1 MTKLTLESTTK
12 LSSGTDLP
20 VLGFGVFESPPSV
33 TKASVTAALESGYR
47 HFDSA
52 QYYENEA
59 EVGSAILA
67 YGGDGGGGI
76 SRASVFVT
84 TKILNPVNDSIDET
98 YESCKASVEK
108 SGLGYLD
115 LFLIHTPSSG
125 PRGREIMWAALE
137 RCLKDKLVRA
147 IGVSN
152 FGVRHLEQIIALGG
166 TVPSVNQ
173 IELHPYLQQPEITAF
188 CQEKGIVVEA
198 YCPLTRGERFQDKV
212 LLKIAEKY
220 TKSAAQVLIR
230 WSLQRGFVPL
240 PKSDTA
246 SRIKQNS
253 EVFDFELSEDD
264 MQKINALNENKS
276 IFHNPVDA
284 E

>member
-1 MTKLTLESTTK
+1 M
-12 LSSGTDLP
+12 
-20 VLGFGVFESPPSV
+20 

-59 EVGSAILA
+59 EVGSAINA
-67 YGGDGGGGI
+67 FDVPRGE
-76 SRASVFVT
+76 VFVT
-84 TKILNPVNDSIDET
+84 TKILNPVNGSVDET
-98 YESCKASVEK
+98 YESCRASVEK
-108 SGLGYLD
+108 SGLKYLD

-125 PRGREIMWAALE
+125 PEGREIMWTALE
-137 RCLKDKLVRA
+137 RCLKDGLVRS

-152 FGVRHLEQIIALGG
+152 FGVRHLKQIIAMGG

-188 CQEKGIVVEA
+188 CQEQGIVVEA
-198 YCPLTRGERFQDKV
+198 YCPLTRGERFKDPV
-212 LLKIAEKY
+212 LVKIAESSG
-220 TKSAAQVLIR
+220 KSPAQVLIR

-253 EVFDFELSEDD
+253 EVFDFEISETD
-264 MQKINALNENKS
+264 MKKIDALNEDKS